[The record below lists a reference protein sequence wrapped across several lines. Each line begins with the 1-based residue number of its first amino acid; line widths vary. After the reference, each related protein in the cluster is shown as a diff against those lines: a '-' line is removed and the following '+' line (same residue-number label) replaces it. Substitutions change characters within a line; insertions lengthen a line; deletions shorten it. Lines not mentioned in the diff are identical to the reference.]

1 MNHRSGF
8 VAVIGKPNVGKS
20 TLINALLGQ
29 KIAAVSPRPQTT
41 RRRQLGI
48 LTRPEAQ
55 IAFVDT
61 PGLHTPRHKLGE
73 YFNQEAEAALEGVSV
88 ILFMVDANAEPDDED
103 RRIASLLKKLPP
115 VLRSGGAARRRPPD
129 LVLAL
134 NKIDLIPASAWEAR
148 RSAYQA
154 LVPNAPLAAI
164 SATRHDGI
172 ADLLQMLVSRLPV
185 RPPEFP
191 EDQVTDLYERE
202 IVADLIREAALV
214 YLREEVPHALAVRVD
229 EFTERGGSTLRQSQ
243 RGASLTPGAFIAA
256 TLFVEHDS
264 QKGIVIGEGGG
275 MLKKIGS
282 AARKEIEAM
291 SGRKVFL
298 QLRVKVAKDWRDDE
312 AALRRFGYKIKT
324 RRKK

>member
-1 MNHRSGF
+1 MTEYRSGF

-48 LTRPEAQ
+48 LTLPEAQ

-73 YFNQEAEAALEGVSV
+73 YFNQEAEAALEGVNI
-88 ILFMVDANAEPDDED
+88 ILFLVDASGEPDDED
-103 RRIASLLKKLPP
+103 WRIASLLKKL
-115 VLRSGGAARRRPPD
+115 RNAPD

-134 NKIDLIPASAWEAR
+134 NKIDLLTAPALESR
-148 RSAYQA
+148 RAAYQA
-154 LVPNAPLAAI
+154 LVPNAAVYAI
-164 SATRHDGI
+164 SAARGDGREE
-172 ADLLQMLVSRLPV
+172 LLRTLIDRLPV
-185 RPPEFP
+185 RPPDFP

-214 YLREEVPHALAVRVD
+214 YLREEVPHALAVRLD
-229 EFTERGGSTLRQSQ
+229 EFTERGET
-243 RGASLTPGAFIAA
+243 GAFIVA
-256 TLFVEHDS
+256 TLFVEHNS

-275 MLKKIGS
+275 MLKKIGA

>member
-8 VAVIGKPNVGKS
+8 VAIIGKPNVGKS
-20 TLINALLGQ
+20 TLVNALLGQ

-48 LTRPEAQ
+48 LTLPEAQ

-73 YFNQEAEAALEGVSV
+73 YFNQEAEAALEGVNV
-88 ILFMVDANAEPDDED
+88 ILFMVDANVEPDDED
-103 RRIASLLKKLPP
+103 RRIASLLKKL
-115 VLRSGGAARRRPPD
+115 RNAPD

-134 NKIDLIPASAWEAR
+134 NKIDLLPAPALATR
-148 RSAYQA
+148 RTAYQA
-154 LVPNAPLAAI
+154 LVPNATVYAI
-164 SATRHDGI
+164 SAARGDGREE
-172 ADLLQMLVSRLPV
+172 LLRALMARLPV

-191 EDQVTDLYERE
+191 ADQVTDLYERE
-202 IVADLIREAALV
+202 IAADLIREAALV
-214 YLREEVPHALAVRVD
+214 YLREEVPHALAVRLD
-229 EFTERGGSTLRQSQ
+229 EFTERGSSTLRQSQ

-275 MLKKIGS
+275 MLKKIGA

-312 AALRRFGYKIKT
+312 AALRRFGYRIKK
-324 RRKK
+324 RRTK

>member
-8 VAVIGKPNVGKS
+8 VAIIGKPNVGKS
-20 TLINALLGQ
+20 TLVNALLGQ

-48 LTRPEAQ
+48 LTLPEAQ

-73 YFNQEAEAALEGVSV
+73 YFNQEAEAALEGVNV

-103 RRIASLLKKLPP
+103 RRIASLLKKL
-115 VLRSGGAARRRPPD
+115 RNAPD

-134 NKIDLIPASAWEAR
+134 NKTDLLPAPALATR
-148 RSAYQA
+148 RTAYQA
-154 LVPNAPLAAI
+154 LVPNATVYAI
-164 SATRHDGI
+164 SAARGDGR
-172 ADLLQMLVSRLPV
+172 AELLRALMARLPV

-191 EDQVTDLYERE
+191 ADQVTDLYERE
-202 IVADLIREAALV
+202 IVTDLIREAALV
-214 YLREEVPHALAVRVD
+214 YLRQEVPHALAVRLN
-229 EFTERGGSTLRQSQ
+229 EFTERGSSTLRQSQ

-275 MLKKIGS
+275 MLKKIGA

-312 AALRRFGYKIKT
+312 AALRRFGYRIKK
-324 RRKK
+324 RRTK

>member
-48 LTRPEAQ
+48 LTLPEAQ

-73 YFNQEAEAALEGVSV
+73 YFNQEAEAALEGVNV

-103 RRIASLLKKLPP
+103 RRIASLLKKL
-115 VLRSGGAARRRPPD
+115 RNAPD

-134 NKIDLIPASAWEAR
+134 NKIDLLPAPALATR
-148 RSAYQA
+148 RTAYQA
-154 LVPNAPLAAI
+154 LVPNATVYAI
-164 SATRHDGI
+164 SAARGDGREE
-172 ADLLQMLVSRLPV
+172 LLRALMARLPV

-191 EDQVTDLYERE
+191 ADQVTDLYERE
-202 IVADLIREAALV
+202 IAADLIREAALV
-214 YLREEVPHALAVRVD
+214 YLREEVPHALAVRLD
-229 EFTERGGSTLRQSQ
+229 EFTERGSSTLRQSQ

-275 MLKKIGS
+275 MLKKIGA

-312 AALRRFGYKIKT
+312 AALRRFGYRIKT

>member
-1 MNHRSGF
+1 MTEYRSGF
-8 VAVIGKPNVGKS
+8 VAIIGKPNVGKS

-73 YFNQEAEAALEGVSV
+73 YFNQEAEAALEGVNV
-88 ILFMVDANAEPDDED
+88 ILLLVDASVEPDDED
-103 RRIASLLKKLPP
+103 RRIASLFKKL
-115 VLRSGGAARRRPPD
+115 RNAPD

-134 NKIDLIPASAWEAR
+134 NKIDLLTAPALATR
-148 RSAYQA
+148 QTAYQA
-154 LVPNAPLAAI
+154 LVPNVAVYAI
-164 SATRHDGI
+164 SAARGDGREE
-172 ADLLQMLVSRLPV
+172 LLRALIDRLPV
-185 RPPEFP
+185 RPPDFP

-214 YLREEVPHALAVRVD
+214 YLREEVPHALAVRLD
-229 EFTERGGSTLRQSQ
+229 EFTERGDS
-243 RGASLTPGAFIAA
+243 GAFIAA

-275 MLKKIGS
+275 MLKKIGA

-312 AALRRFGYKIKT
+312 AALRRFGYRIKK
-324 RRKK
+324 RS